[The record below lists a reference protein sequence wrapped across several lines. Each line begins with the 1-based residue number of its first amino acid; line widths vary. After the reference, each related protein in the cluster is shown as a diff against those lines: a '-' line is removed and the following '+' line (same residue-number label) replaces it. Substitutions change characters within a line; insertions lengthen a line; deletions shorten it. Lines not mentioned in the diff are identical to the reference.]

1 MSPRNHREEVNTMN
15 TLTLTKSPATAPAEL
30 DRPDA
35 AQIGDDILLEAAA
48 ATKVA
53 RVSGVRGGR
62 QSADSRAWT
71 KSGNV
76 D

>member
-1 MSPRNHREEVNTMN
+1 MT
-15 TLTLTKSPATAPAEL
+15 TLTLTKSPAPVLPDL

-35 AQIGDDILLEAAA
+35 DQLADEILLGAAA

-53 RVSGVRGGR
+53 TVSGGTFRRTERSV
-62 QSADSRAWT
+62 RAWS

>member
-1 MSPRNHREEVNTMN
+1 MT
-15 TLTLTKSPATAPAEL
+15 TLTLTKAPVLPEL

-35 AQIGDDILLEAAA
+35 AQIGDEILLAVAA

-53 RVSGVRGGR
+53 TVRSG
-62 QSADSRAWT
+62 DSRRTETSVRAWT
-71 KSGNV
+71 RSGNV

>member
-1 MSPRNHREEVNTMN
+1 MTTQTLSPV
-15 TLTLTKSPATAPAEL
+15 LPEL

-35 AQIGDDILLEAAA
+35 EQIGDDILLESAA

-53 RVSGVRGGR
+53 RVSGARNGR

>member
-1 MSPRNHREEVNTMN
+1 M
-15 TLTLTKSPATAPAEL
+15 TLTLTKTPQVLPEL

-35 AQIGDDILLEAAA
+35 DQIGDEILLAAA
-48 ATKVA
+48 AANKVA
-53 RVSGVRGGR
+53 RVSGGDFRRTETSV
-62 QSADSRAWT
+62 RAWS